1 MRRSGPTNQVS
12 SAPLAPSAWRPR
24 GSIAGVLGLAVA
36 ALLGLA
42 ALASVLFAIRQPVG
56 FGMFLGLLVGLICG
70 ALGLVALVFTYGYFA
85 LRYRLEREA
94 LVIRWLGREEHIPFG
109 KVDGIFAGPRLGQT
123 IRVRGLN
130 WPGYHVGI
138 GRTRAMGTVRY
149 YTTTSDLDDIALIVT
164 PVATYALSPADAAG
178 FRRELIRKV
187 QESEAEPP
195 IGEQEVPTGRRPSLL
210 RDPSLPLLLAAS
222 LALVGI
228 SLAYVWVKWD
238 GLPDTIPLHFAAD
251 GAPDLVGPRE
261 DIFKVPAIG
270 AAILIA
276 NLGLGLAVYARERA
290 AARLLWAASV
300 VVQLLMLVAT
310 ARILH

>member
-1 MRRSGPTNQVS
+1 VP
-12 SAPLAPSAWRPR
+12 SATAASASAASTAWRPR
-24 GSIAGVLGLAVA
+24 GSIAGLLGLGA
-36 ALLGLA
+36 AILLGLA

-56 FGMFLGLLVGLICG
+56 FGMFVALLVGLICG
-70 ALGLVALVFTYGYFA
+70 VLGVALLVFTYGYFT
-85 LRYRLEREA
+85 LRYRLEPTA
-94 LVIRWLGREEHIPFG
+94 LVIRWLGRDESIPFSR
-109 KVDGIFAGPRLGQT
+109 VDGIFAGPRLGQA

-164 PVATYALSPADAAG
+164 PTATYALSPADAAG

-187 QESEAEPP
+187 EESESEPLG
-195 IGEQEVPTGRRPSLL
+195 GERERSRRSATSLL
-210 RDPSLPLLLAAS
+210 RDPTLPLLLAAS
-222 LALVGI
+222 LALVG
-228 SLAYVWVKWD
+228 LTLGYVWLKWD
-238 GLPDTIPLHFAAD
+238 GLPESIPLHFAAD
-251 GAPDLVGPRE
+251 GAPDQVGPRE

-276 NLGLGLAVYARERA
+276 NLGLGLAVYARDRA
-290 AARLLWAASV
+290 AARLLWTASV